1 MNWIIDILLICL
13 FGLFLAVWVCGHWEK
28 KAIKDRYV
36 IVGHK
41 LYKVTEV
48 KNERQI

>member
-13 FGLFLAVWVCGHWEK
+13 FGLFLAGWVFGHWEE
-28 KAIKDRYV
+28 KAIKDGYV

-48 KNERQI
+48 KDEQN